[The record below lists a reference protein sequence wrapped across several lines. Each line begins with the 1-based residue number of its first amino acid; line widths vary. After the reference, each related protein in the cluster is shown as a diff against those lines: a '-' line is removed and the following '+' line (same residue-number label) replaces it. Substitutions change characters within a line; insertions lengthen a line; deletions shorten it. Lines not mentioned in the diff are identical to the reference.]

1 MTAVEKW
8 RQELFNV
15 FLNSDSEP
23 SFQSNLLDKHTLWY
37 CTCDTAKSEKK
48 LLPWC
53 PGFGYQ
59 KRKFFLLSSQIYEA
73 YSYHGSNFS
82 FFEKNTDRTALVVAA
97 LRTILLRVTG
107 EEVYPLLPAFLWYGS
122 AFSTCHSVPS
132 SSSPFHY
139 VTVIRGT
146 LQMFAIGRKTVI
158 WSWHLCL
165 WT

>member
-15 FLNSDSEP
+15 FPKSDSEP

-37 CTCDTAKSEKK
+37 CTCDTAKSEEK

-53 PGFGYQ
+53 PGFGSQ

-82 FFEKNTDRTALVVAA
+82 FFKQKTRKNCVSGSGFKNYTPVCNRRGSLSPSLSLLSSDTVQPSPPAA
-97 LRTILLRVTG
+97 VCPPLHPYFTMWRLFEGPFRRLL
-107 EEVYPLLPAFLWYGS
+107 
-122 AFSTCHSVPS
+122 
-132 SSSPFHY
+132 
-139 VTVIRGT
+139 
-146 LQMFAIGRKTVI
+146 
-158 WSWHLCL
+158 
-165 WT
+165 